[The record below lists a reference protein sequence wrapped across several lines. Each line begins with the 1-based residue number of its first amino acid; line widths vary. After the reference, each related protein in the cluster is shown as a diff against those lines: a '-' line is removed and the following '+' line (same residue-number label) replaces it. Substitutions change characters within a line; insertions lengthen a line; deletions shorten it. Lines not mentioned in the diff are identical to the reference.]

1 MVKRKKITKRRKQKG
16 GNIPTFVGKALN
28 YSNLNTYPGITN
40 HGGNYYEYNKFPDD
54 LQTGNNFFKKDLMTG
69 GYTYR
74 KNSSIRKSKR
84 RRIRGG
90 NLPLWGDLKT
100 SLQYAQNNIVNTH
113 NTLVGKENS
122 VSPLAWK
129 DHYI

>member
-1 MVKRKKITKRRKQKG
+1 
-16 GNIPTFVGKALN
+16 
-28 YSNLNTYPGITN
+28 
-40 HGGNYYEYNKFPDD
+40 
-54 LQTGNNFFKKDLMTG
+54 MTG